1 MPARSIDEIGNIDS
15 LTIQRARDAFIL
27 TDFDARISGFDL
39 GGLAPAFPW
48 HIEENR
54 ILSSKGKRVSAGSS
68 GLDALL
74 GGGLGCGYV
83 TDFYGAR
90 STGKSQLCFQLALN
104 NSVAG
109 NNTLFID
116 TLGSFR
122 PERITQMAEAKNLD
136 PEKLLQMIFVM
147 RCLTLDQQLQVPGK
161 VAEFLKN
168 GGASLLIIDDISN
181 NFLPS
186 KVDVTNI
193 QVRSLFARH
202 IHEIS
207 YLAMEKTLSIA
218 ITNGVRAKP
227 GIEGSKEVREA
238 FSQVTSKAIAER
250 IKLESRGRFIV
261 AIRADG
267 RMNSFTIT
275 ESGISD

>member
-1 MPARSIDEIGNIDS
+1 MPKPIDEIESIDPS
-15 LTIQRARDAFIL
+15 TVQGAKDAFIL

-54 ILSSKGKRVSAGSS
+54 ITSAKDKRISAGSS

-104 NSVAG
+104 NSASG
-109 NNTLFID
+109 NNSLFID
-116 TLGSFR
+116 ILGSFR

-136 PEKLLQMIFVM
+136 PEKLLQRIFVM
-147 RCLTLDQQLQVPGK
+147 RCLTLGQQMQVPRK
-161 VAEFLKN
+161 VVEFLNNN
-168 GGASLLIIDDISN
+168 GANLLIIDDISN
-181 NFLPS
+181 NFLSS
-186 KVDVTNI
+186 KVDATNI

-207 YLAMEKTLSIA
+207 HLAMEQTLSIA
-218 ITNGVRAKP
+218 MTNGVRAKP
-227 GIEGSKEVREA
+227 GEGSKEVREV
-238 FSQVTSKAIAER
+238 FSQVTSKVIVER

-261 AIRADG
+261 ATRADG
-267 RMNSFTIT
+267 RINGFTIT